1 MLANFKALEGGNTT
15 LYASTNKVKTPP
27 LVILIIGESTQ
38 RNYLNLY
45 GYPLPTTPKLN
56 ALRDSQN
63 LFVFSDVI
71 SPATHTDE
79 SLRKV
84 LTFSNYEN
92 EQIPWYK
99 QMNIID
105 TMKMLVLKH
114 FGLAIKSLS
123 QFMEIPRRQSLSA
136 QIILPIL
143 LGQIL
148 IPLAR
153 SKMKRF

>member
-1 MLANFKALEGGNTT
+1 MRADKNPLLVICECAQIPRILKTCFDGALYQVQILKKYKNLNENIQLLANFKALEGGGNTT
-15 LYASTNKVKTPP
+15 LYASTNKAKTPP

-56 ALRDSQN
+56 TLRDSQN
-63 LFVFSDVI
+63 LFVFSNVI

-92 EQIPWYK
+92 EQIPC
-99 QMNIID
+99 I
-105 TMKMLVLKH
+105 
-114 FGLAIKSLS
+114 
-123 QFMEIPRRQSLSA
+123 
-136 QIILPIL
+136 
-143 LGQIL
+143 
-148 IPLAR
+148 
-153 SKMKRF
+153 SK